1 MEHESILSDA
11 LLRQLMAVGQVDIL
25 VGLPTLNNAS
35 TVVDVA
41 RAIYACFTRDFGRQR
56 TVMINSD
63 AGSTD
68 GTPELIRD
76 ASLTDGDVVQTSH
89 SLRTL
94 HRVVTPYH
102 GLPGKHTALRT
113 VFAAAEL
120 TQAKTLV
127 VIDPAGPATTA
138 ERVTELIAPIAHSE
152 VEFLAPRYRRH
163 PRDGALITQLVR
175 PVVRAVYEVGLDE
188 PLGAEFG
195 CSGRF
200 ASHCLE
206 RGIWAEDAARF
217 AIDLWL
223 RTEAVANR
231 FTVGQIWR
239 PATTGA
245 AATTLRQAVRQIFL
259 SLIASLRAHASFWR
273 TTKSVTTLRTWGV
286 DQNGLPAAAEWDYTA
301 LAQQARH
308 DISEIRPLLEAVL
321 DPAVLARLIEDVA
334 AADASPDDELWVRTV
349 YAFLEIDQ
357 PGNREHRTP
366 GRYVRADLHVASRS
380 VHVADRARARW
391 RRADAAQRPVRRIS
405 APEASAR
412 QRLGWRMRTR

>member
-1 MEHESILSDA
+1 VTVEHQSILSDA

-25 VGLPTLNNAS
+25 VGLPTLNNSS

-41 RAIYACFTRDFGRQR
+41 RAIDACFTRDFARQR

-138 ERVTELIAPIAHSE
+138 ERVTELIAPIVRDE

-175 PVVRAVYEVGLDE
+175 PLVRAVYEVGLDE
-188 PLGAEFG
+188 PLGAEFA

-206 RGIWAEDAARF
+206 RGIWSEDAARF

-239 PATTGA
+239 PATTGPSP
-245 AATTLRQAVRQIFL
+245 TTLRQAVRQIFL
-259 SLIASLRAHASFWR
+259 SLIASLRAHAPFWR

-308 DISEIRPLLEAVL
+308 DIVEIRALLEAVL
-321 DPAVLARLIEDVA
+321 EPPVLSRLIDDVNA
-334 AADASPDDELWVRTV
+334 PELGPDDELWVRIV
-349 YAFLEIDQ
+349 YAFLEAT
-357 PGNREHRTP
+357 NRGTASTEHLADMFVP
-366 GRYVRADLHVASRS
+366 IYMWRA
-380 VHVADRARARW
+380 ARFMGQTAHEPVGVVQARLN
-391 RRADAAQRPVRRIS
+391 ALCDAF
-405 APEASAR
+405 
-412 QRLGWRMRTR
+412 QRLKPALVNGWVGA

>member
-1 MEHESILSDA
+1 
-11 LLRQLMAVGQVDIL
+11 
-25 VGLPTLNNAS
+25 
-35 TVVDVA
+35 
-41 RAIYACFTRDFGRQR
+41 
-56 TVMINSD
+56 MINSD

-127 VIDPAGPATTA
+127 VIDPTGPATTA
-138 ERVTELIAPIAHSE
+138 ERVAELIAPIARLD

-175 PVVRAVYEVGLDE
+175 PLVRAVYEVGLDE
-188 PLGAEFG
+188 PLGAEFA

-231 FTVGQIWR
+231 LRPGTNLASGDHRRRDHDAAAGRPSDVSFVGREPSGARVVLANRDRRHDSADLGRGAER
-239 PATTGA
+239 PARG
-245 AATTLRQAVRQIFL
+245 RRM
-259 SLIASLRAHASFWR
+259 
-273 TTKSVTTLRTWGV
+273 
-286 DQNGLPAAAEWDYTA
+286 GL
-301 LAQQARH
+301 H
-308 DISEIRPLLEAVL
+308 
-321 DPAVLARLIEDVA
+321 
-334 AADASPDDELWVRTV
+334 
-349 YAFLEIDQ
+349 
-357 PGNREHRTP
+357 
-366 GRYVRADLHVASRS
+366 
-380 VHVADRARARW
+380 RARPAG
-391 RRADAAQRPVRRIS
+391 
-405 APEASAR
+405 AS
-412 QRLGWRMRTR
+412 

>member
-1 MEHESILSDA
+1 VEHQSILSDA

-25 VGLPTLNNAS
+25 VGLPTLNNAA
-35 TVVDVA
+35 TVVEVA
-41 RAIYACFTRDFGRQR
+41 RAIYACFTRDFARQR

-76 ASLTDGDVVQTSH
+76 ASLTDGDVVQTSY

-127 VIDPAGPATTA
+127 VIDPNGPATTPA
-138 ERVTELIAPIAHSE
+138 RVAELIAPVARGE
-152 VEFLAPRYRRH
+152 VEFLAPRHARH

-175 PVVRAVYEVGLDE
+175 PLVRAVYEVALDE
-188 PLGAEFG
+188 PLGAEFA

-217 AIDLWL
+217 AIDFWL
-223 RTEAVANR
+223 RTEAVANH
-231 FTVGQIWR
+231 FALGQLSR
-239 PATTGA
+239 PASIGA
-245 AATTLRQAVRQIFL
+245 ATTTLRQAVRQVFL
-259 SLIASLRAHASFWR
+259 SLIASLRAHASYWR
-273 TTKSVTTLRTWGV
+273 TATGVTPLRTWGV
-286 DQNGLPAAAEWDYTA
+286 EQNGVAAAADWDHMA
-301 LAQQARH
+301 IAQQARE
-308 DISEIRPLLEAVL
+308 DIAQIAPLLESVL
-321 DPAVLARLIEDVA
+321 DPRLFARLTDDIGAPE
-334 AADASPDDELWVRTV
+334 SQLDDELWVRIV
-349 YAFLEIDQ
+349 YGFLAATTRGPASIEHLADMFVPIYMWRAARFMSQTALEPVDVVQTRLNALCDAF
-357 PGNREHRTP
+357 
-366 GRYVRADLHVASRS
+366 
-380 VHVADRARARW
+380 
-391 RRADAAQRPVRRIS
+391 
-405 APEASAR
+405 
-412 QRLGWRMRTR
+412 QRLRPALVSSWNDEV